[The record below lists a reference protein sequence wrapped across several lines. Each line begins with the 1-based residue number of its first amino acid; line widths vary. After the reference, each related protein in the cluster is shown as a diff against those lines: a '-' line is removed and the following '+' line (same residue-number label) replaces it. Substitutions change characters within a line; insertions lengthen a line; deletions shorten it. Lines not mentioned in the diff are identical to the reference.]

1 MSTDGRQ
8 PPAGAAGPNRPQAHS
23 PASGRDDGD
32 PPSARWSDS
41 GEEPL
46 STDYRWSLPGDAPP
60 SSRAF
65 GPPPEPTFVER
76 SAASFAAFVCHLG
89 VLGRMCY
96 GVVRVCLRQ
105 PLEIRSTL
113 YQLEVLGV
121 RSLGIASV
129 VALFTGLVMAV
140 QFAYGLQ
147 KFGGI
152 EYTGRIIGLSFARE
166 LAPSLT
172 AVVVGA
178 RIGSGITAELG
189 SMAVT
194 EQIDAIRALG
204 ADPIKKLV
212 LPRLV
217 ASVILMPIL
226 GAFALV
232 LGFTGAMF
240 IIQLEFGLPHGF
252 FLQTALA
259 SVRFGDYFSG
269 MFKTPFFGGITALL
283 GCHFGMITRGG
294 TEGVG
299 LSTTRSVVA
308 ISISILVADFF
319 LTKVSMLIW
328 PSGA

>member
-1 MSTDGRQ
+1 M
-8 PPAGAAGPNRPQAHS
+8 
-23 PASGRDDGD
+23 
-32 PPSARWSDS
+32 
-41 GEEPL
+41 
-46 STDYRWSLPGDAPP
+46 RWSLPGDAPP

-65 GPPPEPTFVER
+65 GPPPEPTTYER
-76 SAASFAAFVCHLG
+76 SVAAMVAFVGHLG
-89 VLGRMCY
+89 LLGRMCF
-96 GVVRVCLRQ
+96 GVLRVALRR

-113 YQLEVLGV
+113 YQLEALGV

-204 ADPIKKLV
+204 ADPLKKLV

-217 ASVILMPIL
+217 ASVVLMPIL
-226 GAFALV
+226 AAFALV
-232 LGFTGAMF
+232 LGFVGAMF
-240 IIQLEFGLPHGF
+240 IIAIEFGLPHGF

-259 SVRFGDYFSG
+259 SVRFADYFSG
-269 MFKTPFFGGITALL
+269 MFKTPFFGAITALL

-299 LSTTRSVVA
+299 MSTTRSVVA
-308 ISISILVADFF
+308 ISISILIADFF